1 VLALAAEHQ
10 KKTTPTGTTSTNWN
24 AVREVMNEV
33 QKRVPAFKK
42 DHPNGLV
49 ATSRLRSQFG
59 ERNRPHEVDSTR
71 HRKPSWALK
80 SSLCTSDEIARLTPL
95 TDAVIHAENFLSQ
108 QPNSIVLRP
117 GPNVEHWP
125 YYDMKTTAPQATQ
138 GTKRSLDSSSDAQHD
153 VPVKVARRRKAVKE
167 PTDEEEEEEEDNAD
181 PSSSSPAPT
190 ATLGR
195 RRANETR
202 AEADLRYAETPKA
215 VRGGAGLVQN
225 AADDSHIDDDE
236 VEGVSSKPSGDSA
249 SGSTPILDPF
259 DAVLANLAAGIN
271 LPMVHTSKVNFMTD
285 HPTVVT
291 RWTRA
296 SDPLSA
302 AIDLLFDQR
311 MFELRSTEKEEGEQ
325 TPVYHGA
332 REVEIQDLFVPQTSQ
347 VYFLAGHACRV
358 MFHDELSQR
367 KQLADV
373 MLCTPSTCELCSA
386 GELAPAADLPAS
398 HDAILPMV
406 READLD
412 DMGEFGWIY
421 SPPVPQDRP
430 HESYRTTGRVLEVAF
445 SGNNGRRIP
454 AEIVEE
460 SMDLAGLDFFGS
472 DGLWS

>member
-1 VLALAAEHQ
+1 MLALAAEHQ
-10 KKTTPTGTTSTNWN
+10 KKTTLAGTTSTNWN
-24 AVREVMNEV
+24 AVREVM

-95 TDAVIHAENFLSQ
+95 TDTVIHAEYFLSQ

-117 GPNVEHWP
+117 GPNAERWP
-125 YYDMKTTAPQATQ
+125 YYDLKTTAPQATQ
-138 GTKRSLDSSSDAQHD
+138 GTKRSLDSSSDAQPD
-153 VPVKVARRRKAVKE
+153 VPVKVARRRKAAKKSID
-167 PTDEEEEEEEDNAD
+167 DEEEEEDHNSD
-181 PSSSSPAPT
+181 SPSSSPAPT

-202 AEADLRYAETPKA
+202 AEADHRYAATSRA
-215 VRGGAGLVQN
+215 VRGGTALVEH
-225 AADDSHIDDDE
+225 AAYDSHTGDE
-236 VEGVSSKPSGDSA
+236 EVNGVGSKPSGDSA
-249 SGSTPILDPF
+249 SSSTPILDPF
-259 DAVLANLAAGIN
+259 VAVLANLAAGIN

-296 SDPLSA
+296 SDSLNA

-311 MFELRSTEKEEGEQ
+311 MFEVRSPEGEEEEQ
-325 TPVYHGA
+325 MTVYHGA
-332 REVEIQDLFVPQTSQ
+332 REVEIQDLFVPQTSH

-358 MFHDELSQR
+358 MFRDEISQR
-367 KQLADV
+367 RQLADV

-406 READLD
+406 RETDLD

-454 AEIVEE
+454 TEVVEE
-460 SMDLAGLDFFGS
+460 STDLAGLDFFGS